1 VFDVHPPHGA
11 IHGWRDFL
19 VQLATIT
26 VGLLIALGLEGSV
39 EWLHHRHLM
48 HQAEASLLKEIKANA
63 SSMAD
68 RHKALAEQQ
77 EFLMT
82 DIAILRSIIAH
93 PGVPVHDSMTIRFS
107 ISGFENVSWLTA
119 QNTGSIAYMPY
130 ELAQQ
135 YSDIYALQ
143 ADIGLQVKQATR
155 DSIVSLGP
163 FVSAKDSDSPPN
175 AEDAKLI
182 KRNLETLLG
191 QLYALDQQDQTM
203 EALYKKFLD
212 SHTG

>member
-1 VFDVHPPHGA
+1 MFDIHPPHGA

-48 HQAEASLLKEIKANA
+48 HQAEASLLTEIKSNA
-63 SSMAD
+63 SGMAE
-68 RHKALAEQQ
+68 RHKALTEQQ
-77 EFLMT
+77 AFLT
-82 DIAILRSIIAH
+82 ADIAVLRSIIAH
-93 PGVPVHDSMTIRFS
+93 PEVPMHDSMTIRFS

-130 ELAQQ
+130 ELARQ

-143 ADIGLQVKQATR
+143 ADISLQVKQAMR

-163 FVSAKDSDSPPN
+163 FVSSKDSDPPPN
-175 AEDAKLI
+175 AEEAKLM

-191 QLYALDQQDQTM
+191 QLFALDQQDQTM

-212 SHTG
+212 SHPG

>member
-11 IHGWRDFL
+11 IHGWRDFS

-48 HQAEASLLKEIKANA
+48 HQAEASLLTEIKSNA
-63 SSMAD
+63 AGMSD
-68 RHKALAEQQ
+68 RHKALTEQQ
-77 EFLMT
+77 AFLLA
-82 DIAILRSIIAH
+82 DIAVLRSVITH
-93 PGVPVHDSMTIRFS
+93 PDVPVHDSMTIRFN
-107 ISGFENVSWLTA
+107 ISKFENVSWLTA

-130 ELAQQ
+130 ELARQ

-143 ADIGLQVKQATR
+143 ADIDLQVKQAMR
-155 DSIVSLGP
+155 DVIVSMGP
-163 FVSAKDSDSPPN
+163 FVGSKDSDPVPA
-175 AEDAKLI
+175 AEEAKLI

-191 QLYALDQQDQTM
+191 QLFALDQQDQTM
-203 EALYKKFLD
+203 EAMYKRFLE
-212 SHTG
+212 SHPD